1 MLKTTRAALLML
13 STLILVSC
21 ASNDSSNPKFQS
33 GYRLVY
39 EVQWDTETPSD
50 ASKTELVEAI
60 RDRLETLGF
69 PSSVQLLDD
78 SRLEIKIPTSK
89 KEALA
94 VVRQAIPR
102 RGRLELRVVAV
113 PWYHEFII
121 DAARKEDNEVG
132 NRVYKSDAPEPR
144 DSDSAIGKWV
154 RIGRVT
160 KPVEGTLPLRIYGA
174 QLSIRDAK
182 TKKWITLDHSLRYQ
196 DPAKTDRWLR
206 EQGHEDIELLVA
218 TDDGYDIQNEHIKEV
233 RKSIDR
239 GGNPSIAFEMTELG
253 AKYMES
259 FTHEHLP
266 NGLPNG
272 NTVHRLAIIVD
283 DEVIS
288 APNIQSTIS
297 TRGEITGK
305 FTLGETVELAC
316 LLGARPLPARLS
328 PKPIEEHA
336 FEED

>member
-1 MLKTTRAALLML
+1 MLNSIHAALLLL

-21 ASNDSSNPKFQS
+21 TSNDSSNPKFQS

-39 EVQWDTETPSD
+39 KVQWDIETPSD

-69 PSSVQLLDD
+69 PSSVQLLND
-78 SRLEIKIPTSK
+78 SSLEIKIPTPK

-121 DAARKEDNEVG
+121 DAARKEENETT

-144 DSDSAIGKWV
+144 DTDSAIGKWV

-160 KPVEGTLPLRIYGA
+160 KPVEGTLPLRIHGA
-174 QLSIRDAK
+174 ELSIRDAK
-182 TKKWITLDHSLRYQ
+182 TKKWIALDQSLRYQ
-196 DPAKTDRWLR
+196 ELAETNRWLR

-218 TDDGYDIQNEHIKEV
+218 TDDGYDIQNEHIREV
-233 RKSIDR
+233 RKSIDQ
-239 GGNPSIAFEMTELG
+239 GGNPSIAFEMTEQG

-259 FTHEHLP
+259 FTHEHSPDGDAL
-266 NGLPNG
+266 
-272 NTVHRLAIIVD
+272 HRLAIIVD

-305 FTLGETVELAC
+305 FTMGETIELAC